1 MLSNLKLVRPI
12 AIVDLETTGLDVQT
26 CRIVELTIFKV
37 QPDGTVDQKT
47 RRINPELPIPSDAT
61 RIHGISDDD
70 VAGEPPFRQLARGL
84 ASYLEDADIT
94 GFGVERFDVP
104 VLTAE
109 FSRVGVEFD
118 MDGRR
123 VIDAMRIFHR
133 FEPGNLA
140 AAYRKYFGKDF
151 ERAHT
156 SAADAEAAA
165 AVLNAQIKAHDLPAD
180 VAGLEGFQRDPSWI
194 DREGKLAWVD
204 GVATINFGK
213 HQGKTVAE
221 VNSVNPDY
229 MEWVLSADFPEEFKD
244 KLRSAITGTITQQPG
259 N

>member
-84 ASYLEDADIT
+84 VSYLEDADIT

-104 VLTAE
+104 VLMAE
-109 FSRVGVEFD
+109 FNRVGVEFN

-123 VIDAMRIFHR
+123 VIDAMLIFHR

-140 AAYRKYFGKDF
+140 AAYRKYFGK
-151 ERAHT
+151 EIEGAHT
-156 SAADAEAAA
+156 SAGDAEAAA
-165 AVLNAQIKAHDLPAD
+165 AVLNAQIEAHDLPSD
-180 VAGLEGFQRDPSWI
+180 IGELEGHLRDPNWI
-194 DREGKLAWVD
+194 DLEGKLAWVD
-204 GVATINFGK
+204 GVATVNFGK
-213 HQGKTVAE
+213 YQGKAVAE
-221 VNSVNPDY
+221 VHSASPDY
-229 MEWVLSADFPEEFKD
+229 LEWVLSADFPEDFKE
-244 KLRSAITGTITQQPG
+244 KLRSAIGGTLEPKQE
-259 N
+259 